1 MEGTIGDSDPLQAA
15 VDASRL
21 FPADELVFVTH
32 REDEEHWVERDLV
45 SRARDRFPDL
55 PIVHLLAGPR
65 RLLELVA

>member
-1 MEGTIGDSDPLQAA
+1 MSA
-15 VDASRL
+15 
-21 FPADELVFVTH
+21 ELVFVTH

-55 PIVHLLAGPR
+55 PIVHLVGPR